1 MKFGRLR
8 DWLKRTDPKFGVV
21 KHEKKTH
28 YFDGRMVSTHYQLL
42 NTLQMSQEEVD
53 EFLEPSIEYMRQLKN
68 NPAVMRYHLK
78 QRSAA
83 TELKSPLLT
92 RNDIVFKLLGIN
104 DRFAQ
109 TKMYADF
116 RDGLIRSYQNNIR
129 RGHVLVNGN
138 YSTLVGNPL
147 EMMLSSIG
155 QFYGVSSI
163 PVGHVMSMRFDD
175 GQRLLGSRSPHVC
188 QGNILL
194 TDNIHVDQISEYM
207 NLTEE
212 IVCINSVGENI
223 LQRLSGCDFD
233 SDTLMLTDN
242 ELLIK
247 AAEKHYDLFKVPTSL
262 VESKKTKRSYTSAQ
276 QTDLDIKTSENM
288 IGEIINLSQELNSLL
303 WDKLNSGATFDEVA
317 EIYYDTSM
325 LDVMSGIE
333 IDKAKKE
340 FVVNNRDEY
349 KRLKAKYERRDENGR
364 AIKPNFFGV
373 LARRKGYYDSEKK
386 AYLFHK
392 TTMDYV
398 QHTINRCRFWR
409 GTWKADKPF
418 SYIIDPVMV
427 GTAGARYDRA
437 KDFFNTAR
445 EKRQEII
452 SIYTNLGSSL
462 EISDSIDVDMRTH
475 IAYEDARAIKQEL
488 TNHIAKYK
496 CNPATMYVILR
507 DLEKD
512 ENSDIH
518 NVLFDALFGTANS
531 SFYEM
536 IETSREP
543 IQIATECLT
552 GSVNLYGYTFEAYE
566 AKRRVFEELYEAE
579 KEKKRLERNKP
590 RTLAEI
596 AKLLRE
602 RNPDL

>member
-1 MKFGRLR
+1 
-8 DWLKRTDPKFGVV
+8 
-21 KHEKKTH
+21 
-28 YFDGRMVSTHYQLL
+28 
-42 NTLQMSQEEVD
+42 
-53 EFLEPSIEYMRQLKN
+53 
-68 NPAVMRYHLK
+68 
-78 QRSAA
+78 
-83 TELKSPLLT
+83 
-92 RNDIVFKLLGIN
+92 
-104 DRFAQ
+104 
-109 TKMYADF
+109 
-116 RDGLIRSYQNNIR
+116 
-129 RGHVLVNGN
+129 
-138 YSTLVGNPL
+138 
-147 EMMLSSIG
+147 
-155 QFYGVSSI
+155 
-163 PVGHVMSMRFDD
+163 MRFDD

-276 QTDLDIKTSENM
+276 KTDLDIKTSENM

-303 WDKLNSGATFDEVA
+303 WDKLNSGATFNEVA

-364 AIKPNFFGV
+364 AIKPNFFGI

-596 AKLLRE
+596 AKMLRE

>member
-1 MKFGRLR
+1 M
-8 DWLKRTDPKFGVV
+8 
-21 KHEKKTH
+21 
-28 YFDGRMVSTHYQLL
+28 
-42 NTLQMSQEEVD
+42 
-53 EFLEPSIEYMRQLKN
+53 
-68 NPAVMRYHLK
+68 
-78 QRSAA
+78 
-83 TELKSPLLT
+83 
-92 RNDIVFKLLGIN
+92 
-104 DRFAQ
+104 
-109 TKMYADF
+109 
-116 RDGLIRSYQNNIR
+116 
-129 RGHVLVNGN
+129 
-138 YSTLVGNPL
+138 
-147 EMMLSSIG
+147 
-155 QFYGVSSI
+155 
-163 PVGHVMSMRFDD
+163 
-175 GQRLLGSRSPHVC
+175 
-188 QGNILL
+188 
-194 TDNIHVDQISEYM
+194 
-207 NLTEE
+207 
-212 IVCINSVGENI
+212 
-223 LQRLSGCDFD
+223 
-233 SDTLMLTDN
+233 
-242 ELLIK
+242 
-247 AAEKHYDLFKVPTSL
+247 
-262 VESKKTKRSYTSAQ
+262 
-276 QTDLDIKTSENM
+276 
-288 IGEIINLSQELNSLL
+288 
-303 WDKLNSGATFDEVA
+303 
-317 EIYYDTSM
+317 
-325 LDVMSGIE
+325 
-333 IDKAKKE
+333 
-340 FVVNNRDEY
+340 NNRDEY

-398 QHTINRCRFWR
+398 QHTINRCRYWR

-437 KDFFNTAR
+437 KSFFDTAR

-462 EISDSIDVDMRTH
+462 EISDSIDVDMKMN

-488 TNHIAKYK
+488 TNHVAKYK

-512 ENSDIH
+512 ENSDIR

-579 KEKKRLERNKP
+579 KEKKRLERNRP